1 MQEYVVEISKYLINI
16 LMVLYTLVSFWVLFY
31 KREQDRRGIYIV
43 QNIFMV
49 LVQVLCFLNLSLV
62 SDDTQFLFFFAFIL
76 IFCVLIFQKQSW

>member
-16 LMVLYTLVSFWVLFY
+16 LMVLYTLVSFWALFY

-49 LVQVLCFLNLSLV
+49 L
-62 SDDTQFLFFFAFIL
+62 
-76 IFCVLIFQKQSW
+76 